1 MRATIDLRHL
11 FLVTAMFLA
20 TAARPA
26 IGQEVPA
33 SPRGSLPEAG
43 AASSVPDT
51 DYKIGPGDSLNVFV
65 FNHPELSMAVPVRPD
80 GKVSMPLVEDIPA
93 AGRTANQLARDLEV
107 RLSDYLRSPKV
118 SVMVTGFVGGDRV
131 RVIGQATQP
140 KSVPYR
146 ANMTLLDV
154 MIEVGGLAEFAAG
167 NRAKLVRVVDGK
179 STETRVRLKDLVQRG
194 DMRANVVLKPGD
206 VIIIPESRF

>member
-1 MRATIDLRHL
+1 MRVTTGSGLRMLVASLLL
-11 FLVTAMFLA
+11 FFGAL
-20 TAARPA
+20 PA
-26 IGQEVPA
+26 LGQQAPA
-33 SPRGSLPEAG
+33 SPP
-43 AASSVPDT
+43 AASAPASADGSTPNA
-51 DYKIGPGDSLNVFV
+51 DYKIGPGDSLTVFV
-65 FNHPELSMAVPVRPD
+65 FNHPELSMGVPVRPD

-93 AGRTANQLARDLEV
+93 AGKTANQLARDMEA
-107 RLSDYLRSPKV
+107 RLADYLRSPKV

-146 ANMTLLDV
+146 ADMTLLDV